1 MEAIQDN
8 SMTTFQPQRM
18 ESATT
23 MPAPANQEG
32 AANNANLPTAES
44 REGAFPTVTEIVS
57 QPLVRKSLPAI
68 MAVLIMAGFA
78 LVFLWVD
85 EGDYRALYPGMSDL
99 DRGEAFEALSAAGI
113 DARIDTSTGS
123 ITVPIDRYY
132 EARMALASAGLPR
145 EASSSAM
152 EYFNNQSSMTT
163 SQFMEQ
169 ARYAAVIENE
179 LIKSIVQIAS
189 IQSARVHLATPKQSA
204 FIRNRAQTKA
214 SVVVVPY
221 AGRSISP
228 GQVQAITHLVA
239 SSVPYLSAS
248 DVSVVDQQGNL
259 LTSTLSPLLT
269 EASMQSNFER
279 SVEENYRERVESLLA
294 PMVGMENVR
303 ADVDV
308 QLDFTELETTFED
321 FDQNEQGPQTRSEI
335 LVEDRSETLAASGV
349 PGAATNV
356 APENTNLADANTAEF
371 GAAAGA
377 DSGVR
382 SSRTT
387 RNYELDRS
395 IRYVRNQPGSLT
407 RLSIAVVINDQ
418 AFADSEAGGDEP
430 LADLEEMR
438 TEMTELVRAAVGFD
452 ANRGDSVTVITAPF
466 RPEQEISLVTPW
478 YEDQAI
484 LSLIKYGSGVLA
496 FLIIA
501 LFVMRPV
508 IQLYLP
514 QKANEV
520 EERAKALAD
529 GELSPEEL
537 EMISLGEGESLE
549 EIKAKLKPKKS
560 TISADML
567 DTANTYDDKVAL
579 IRLLVAEDSG
589 RVANVLKKMI
599 KPA

>member
-1 MEAIQDN
+1 MA
-8 SMTTFQPQRM
+8 FQPTPL
-18 ESATT
+18 EKPATV
-23 MPAPANQEG
+23 PAPASE
-32 AANNANLPTAES
+32 ANADDTNLPAKTS
-44 REGAFPTVTEIVS
+44 SEGAFPSVTEIVS

-68 MAVLIMAGFA
+68 LAVLVLGGFA

-85 EGDYRALYPGMSDL
+85 DGEFRALYPGMSDL
-99 DRGEAFEALSAAGI
+99 DRGEAYEALITAGI
-113 DARIDTSTGS
+113 NARIDSASGS

-152 EYFNNQSSMTT
+152 DYFNNQSSMTT

-179 LIKSIVQIAS
+179 LVKSIAQISS
-189 IQSARVHLATPKQSA
+189 IQSARVHLATPRQSA
-204 FIRNRAQTKA
+204 FIRNRTPTKA

-221 AGRSISP
+221 AGRTISP

-239 SSVPYLSAS
+239 SSVPYLAAS
-248 DVSVVDQQGNL
+248 DVSVVNQQGDL
-259 LTSTLSPLLT
+259 LTNTMSPLLN
-269 EASMQSNFER
+269 EASMQTSFER
-279 SVEENYRERVESLLA
+279 TVEENYRERVESLLA
-294 PMVGMENVR
+294 PMVGLDNVR

-308 QLDFTELETTFED
+308 ILDFTELETTVEEY
-321 FDQNEQGPQTRSEI
+321 DQNGQGPQTRSEVLI
-335 LVEDRSETLAASGV
+335 EDRSEALTAAGV
-349 PGAATNV
+349 PGAPTNV
-356 APENTNLADANTAEF
+356 APENTDLAEGDTADLGVE
-371 GAAAGA
+371 GGA
-377 DSGVR
+377 DSSVR

-407 RLSIAVVINDQ
+407 RLSIAVVINEQ
-418 AFADSEAGGDEP
+418 AFTDSDGEDAEPATNIDE
-430 LADLEEMR
+430 LR

-466 RPEQEISLVTPW
+466 RPEQEIRTVTPW
-478 YEDQAI
+478 YEDPSI
-484 LSLIKYGSGVLA
+484 LALIKYGSGLSA
-496 FLIIA
+496 FLILA
-501 LFVMRPV
+501 LFVLRPV
-508 IQLYLP
+508 IKLYLP
-514 QKANEV
+514 EKEIEA

-529 GELSPEEL
+529 GELSEEEL
-537 EMISLGEGESLE
+537 QMISLGEGESLE
-549 EIKAKLKPKKS
+549 EIKSKLKPKKS

-599 KPA
+599 KPV

>member
-1 MEAIQDN
+1 
-8 SMTTFQPQRM
+8 
-18 ESATT
+18 
-23 MPAPANQEG
+23 
-32 AANNANLPTAES
+32 
-44 REGAFPTVTEIVS
+44 
-57 QPLVRKSLPAI
+57 
-68 MAVLIMAGFA
+68 
-78 LVFLWVD
+78 
-85 EGDYRALYPGMSDL
+85 
-99 DRGEAFEALSAAGI
+99 
-113 DARIDTSTGS
+113 
-123 ITVPIDRYY
+123 
-132 EARMALASAGLPR
+132 
-145 EASSSAM
+145 
-152 EYFNNQSSMTT
+152 
-163 SQFMEQ
+163 
-169 ARYAAVIENE
+169 
-179 LIKSIVQIAS
+179 
-189 IQSARVHLATPKQSA
+189 
-204 FIRNRAQTKA
+204 
-214 SVVVVPY
+214 
-221 AGRSISP
+221 
-228 GQVQAITHLVA
+228 
-239 SSVPYLSAS
+239 
-248 DVSVVDQQGNL
+248 
-259 LTSTLSPLLT
+259 
-269 EASMQSNFER
+269 
-279 SVEENYRERVESLLA
+279 
-294 PMVGMENVR
+294 MENVR

-335 LVEDRSETLAASGV
+335 LVEDRSETLTASGV
-349 PGAATNV
+349 PGAASNV

-371 GAAAGA
+371 GATAGA

-430 LADLEEMR
+430 RADLEEMR

-478 YEDQAI
+478 YEDPAI

-529 GELSPEEL
+529 GELSQEEL

>member
-8 SMTTFQPQRM
+8 STAFQPAQLGQTA
-18 ESATT
+18 SVPT
-23 MPAPANQEG
+23 PAGEAAGQE
-32 AANNANLPTAES
+32 AALPVSTS
-44 REGAFPTVTEIVS
+44 GEGAFPTVTEIIS

-68 MAVLIMAGFA
+68 LAVLVLAGFA

-85 EGDYRALYPGMSDL
+85 DGEYRALYPGMSDL
-99 DRGEAFEALSAAGI
+99 DRGEAFEALNAAGI
-113 DARIDTSTGS
+113 DARIDNSTGS
-123 ITVPIDRYY
+123 ITVPLDRYY

-152 EYFNNQSSMTT
+152 DYFNNQSSMTT

-179 LIKSIVQIAS
+179 LVKSIAQIAS
-189 IQSARVHLATPKQSA
+189 IQSARVHLATPRQSA
-204 FIRNRAQTKA
+204 FIRNRTPTKA

-239 SSVPYLSAS
+239 SSVPYLAAS
-248 DVSVVDQQGNL
+248 DVSVVNQQGDL
-259 LTSTLSPLLT
+259 LTNTMSPLLN
-269 EASMQSNFER
+269 EASMQSSFER
-279 SVEENYRERVESLLA
+279 SVEENYRERIESLLA
-294 PMVGMENVR
+294 PMVGMDNVR

-308 QLDFTELETTFED
+308 LLDFTELETTIED
-321 FDQNEQGPQTRSEI
+321 YDQNDQGPQTRSEVLI
-335 LVEDRSETLAASGV
+335 EDRTDALNSAGV
-349 PGAATNV
+349 PGAPSNV
-356 APENTNLADANTAEF
+356 VPENTDLAEADAAEF
-371 GAAAGA
+371 GAGGGGN
-377 DSGVR
+377 DGVR

-407 RLSIAVVINDQ
+407 RLSIAVVINEQ
-418 AFADSEAGGDEP
+418 AFTDPEAEETAPGAGDI
-430 LADLEEMR
+430 EELR
-438 TEMTELVRAAVGFD
+438 AELTELVRSAVGFD
-452 ANRGDSVTVITAPF
+452 AGRGDSVTVITAPF
-466 RPEQEISLVTPW
+466 RPEQEIRTLTPW
-478 YEDQAI
+478 YEDSAI
-484 LSLIKYGSGVLA
+484 LSLIKYGTGVFA

-508 IQLYLP
+508 IKLYLP
-514 QKANEV
+514 EKESEA

-529 GELSPEEL
+529 GELSEEEL

-549 EIKAKLKPKKS
+549 EIKSKLKPKKS

-599 KPA
+599 KPV

>member
-1 MEAIQDN
+1 M
-8 SMTTFQPQRM
+8 TFQPQRV
-18 ESATT
+18 ENSAS
-23 MPAPANQEG
+23 MPIPAPQEG
-32 AANNANLPTAES
+32 SGSGSNLPSTET

-68 MAVLIMAGFA
+68 LAVIIMAGFA

-85 EGDYRALYPGMSDL
+85 EGDYRSLYPGMSDL

-123 ITVPIDRYY
+123 ITVPVDRYY

-228 GQVQAITHLVA
+228 GQVQAVTHLVA

-259 LTSTLSPLLT
+259 LTSTMSPLLT

-279 SVEENYRERVESLLA
+279 SVEENYRERVETLLA

-321 FDQNEQGPQTRSEI
+321 YDQNEQGPQTRSEI
-335 LVEDRSETLAASGV
+335 LVEDRSEAQAARGV

-356 APENTNLADANTAEF
+356 APENTNLADANSAELG
-371 GAAAGA
+371 GAEAVN
-377 DSGVR
+377 DGVR
-382 SSRTT
+382 STRTT

-407 RLSIAVVINDQ
+407 RLSIAVVINEQ
-418 AFADSEAGGDEP
+418 AFAGENAAGEVDVAAG
-430 LADLEEMR
+430 DLEELR

-466 RPEQEISLVTPW
+466 RPEQDISLVTPW
-478 YEDQAI
+478 YEDPAI

-496 FLIIA
+496 FLVIS

-514 QKANEV
+514 QKVSDV

-529 GELSPEEL
+529 GELSEEEL